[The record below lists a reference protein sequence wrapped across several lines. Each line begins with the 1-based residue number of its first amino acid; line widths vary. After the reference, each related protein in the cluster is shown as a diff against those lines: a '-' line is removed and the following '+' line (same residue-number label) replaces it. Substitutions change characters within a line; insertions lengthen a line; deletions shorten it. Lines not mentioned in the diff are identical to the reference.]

1 MDYNEFENFGQQI
14 SNRVRDAIDAFDFDK
29 LNQDI
34 RNTADDVISGVKRTF
49 NGDYGGEA
57 GPGRR
62 HGRGSSGS
70 YSSSSTY
77 SSSNTYRNSR
87 HSGYNNH
94 RRTYGPGPDTN
105 GDFGPEEQGAGAG
118 AQGQPNYWNPFDLQG
133 KGGAK
138 SQARNFYEPRHV
150 KRTTTAVRPMKEDY
164 GFPVARSP
172 KGELSGLL
180 LTTFGSIGFSLFTL
194 FYLFLGIFAIA
205 SPDSWLYSA
214 AVSFGL
220 LPFEVG
226 FLAMITAGTSLRNR
240 VKRFRKYIK
249 SMKGK
254 SFGALKDFAA
264 LTGKSRKFVARDIQK
279 MLELGYFPEGHI
291 DSQQTCLMVTN
302 DIYEQ
307 YQKAME
313 SMRAREIDRMT
324 GREEPQETKAAS
336 ESQEET
342 DAVTQLEELR
352 RQYMTKIRKAN
363 DEIPDTEISNKLYRM
378 EMVIDKIF
386 EEVKRHPEKSGRLSQ
401 FQNYYMP
408 MTIKLVETY
417 RDIDRQPIQGD
428 NIKKVK
434 KDIESTL
441 DTINEAYEKLYD
453 SMYSETVMD
462 VSSDISVLQTLLA
475 QEGLMKGD
483 FEKK

>member
-34 RNTADDVISGVKRTF
+34 RSTADDVISGVKRTF

-57 GPGRR
+57 GPGRQR
-62 HGRGSSGS
+62 WHEQSS
-70 YSSSSTY
+70 
-77 SSSNTYRNSR
+77 TYRNSYRNGR
-87 HSGYNNH
+87 HSGYNNN
-94 RRTYGPGPDTN
+94 RRTYGPGPDME
-105 GDFGPEEQGAGAG
+105 GDFGPEDKSAGAG
-118 AQGQPNYWNPFDLQG
+118 AQGQPNYWNPFDLHG
-133 KGGAK
+133 NRGAK
-138 SQARNFYEPRHV
+138 SQARTFYEPRHV
-150 KRTTTAVRPMKEDY
+150 KRSTAVRPMNEDY

-172 KGELSGLL
+172 KGEMSGLL
-180 LTTFGSIGFSLFTL
+180 LTTFGSIGFSLFSF
-194 FYLFLGIFAIA
+194 FYLCLGMFAIA

-214 AVSFGL
+214 AVSFGF

-226 FLAMITAGTSLRNR
+226 FLAMIMAGTSLRNR

-264 LTGKSRKFVARDIQK
+264 LTGKSRKFVARDVQK

-313 SMRAREIDRMT
+313 SMRARELDRMT
-324 GREEPQETKAAS
+324 GRDEPGETQAEA
-336 ESQEET
+336 QEEN
-342 DAVTQLEELR
+342 DAVTELEELR
-352 RQYMTKIRKAN
+352 RQYMNKIRKAN

-386 EEVKRHPEKSGRLSQ
+386 EEVKGHPEKSGRLSQ